1 MPVLAHNSLPINP
14 AKEKTRMFPTRVIL
28 LCALAF
34 FCFSPVLAQRP
45 GPQFWRNGDCEPFEP
60 RTKLEMLD
68 RLVGSVIIKG
78 FTRITTV
85 EVRGVRVDAVE
96 MHQLG
101 RGFRFKG
108 VVVSLRESQPAGD
121 NRERIHESRAFIDY
135 DEIDALLNAIDVV
148 SRVDETATKL
158 VGFEARYRTLG
169 DLEIAVFR
177 QTRSGNA
184 VTLSTG
190 ICDRV
195 TGALTFDELAKVK
208 AMIQE
213 AKSRL
218 DEIP

>member
-1 MPVLAHNSLPINP
+1 
-14 AKEKTRMFPTRVIL
+14 MFPTRVVLLSAIAL
-28 LCALAF
+28 LC
-34 FCFSPVLAQRP
+34 FSSALAQRP

-60 RTKLEMLD
+60 RTNLEMMD
-68 RLVGSVIIKG
+68 RMMGSVVIKG

-85 EVRGVRVDAVE
+85 DIRGMRIDAVE
-96 MHQLG
+96 MRQYG
-101 RGFRFKG
+101 GNFRYKG
-108 VVVSLRESQPAGD
+108 VVLAMREAQPVGD
-121 NRERIHESRAFIDY
+121 NRSRTEESRAFIDY
-135 DEIDALLNAIDVV
+135 EEIDPLLNAIDVM

-158 VGFEARYRTLG
+158 VGFEARYRTKG

-184 VTLSTG
+184 VLMTTG

-195 TGALTFDELAKVK
+195 TGTLSLDDFAKVK

-218 DEIP
+218 DENR